1 MGAGGRVLARVL
13 TWPLA
18 PACLLLMPVIDNAAP
33 GPSDALV
40 TGSDL
45 PYLTAMIAAWAVGV
59 VLTARRP
66 TPPAG
71 WAFLGL
77 GTVMAASGL
86 FDAYANLAVFRRTDL
101 PLPGL
106 AATLSDSSWV
116 WWFVFI
122 TLVLA
127 LTPPAATRGRLIA
140 RLPATAVVAGVIY
153 QVAALLRPVHLDAPY
168 QDVVSPWALPG
179 VLGDVASVVAFVA
192 VCAVGLCVVASV
204 VGLVLAWRRAT
215 GDARQQLLWLVAGA
229 LAVGTCVVASFAVS
243 FAGHADFAGVLMSLA
258 IVCLAVGAALSVL
271 RYKLYAVERVVT
283 DSAGYAAAAAAVVGV
298 FLLVLAMVNR
308 TTPADASA
316 QLPTALATLVAV
328 GVARTVYVWARRTAE
343 RRVNRDRFDA
353 VETVRAGLARGPAD
367 VEVLLRDAMG
377 DPDARLL
384 YPAKDG
390 SWITILGQPTTP
402 VGESVDVRR
411 AGEVTAILEFDSS
424 RVGREV
430 VEAVARAAG
439 PEIDNVALRAEV
451 ARQLE
456 QVSRSRARLATA
468 HLDERRRLER
478 DLHDGAQQRLLA
490 LALQLQS
497 ARVNGGRETLIEE
510 VDRAIGELGQ
520 TVRDL
525 RDLAGGLQPA
535 ALAGGGLLGAVV
547 DMVGRVPVRIRY
559 EVVDRRF
566 SPEVESAAWF
576 VISEAVTN
584 VVKHAAT
591 DEAEVTVTA
600 DRDGVHVVVADEGVG
615 GADPTGHGA
624 QGLADRVAALG
635 GTLSISERPPHGTQV
650 EAVLPCAS

>member
-13 TWPLA
+13 TWPVA
-18 PACLLLMPVIDNAAP
+18 PACLLAIPLVGSADP
-33 GPSDALV
+33 GPSHVLV

-45 PYLTAMIAAWAVGV
+45 PYLTAMVATWTVGV
-59 VLTARRP
+59 VLTGRRP
-66 TPPAG
+66 APTAG
-71 WAFLGL
+71 WAFLAL
-77 GTVMAASGL
+77 GSAMAASGL
-86 FDAYANLAVFRRTDL
+86 IDEYADLAVFRRPGL
-101 PLPGL
+101 PLPGV

-116 WWFVFI
+116 WWFVLVA
-122 TLVLA
+122 LVLV
-127 LTPPAATRGRLIA
+127 LTPPASVRGRHIA
-140 RLPATAVVAGVIY
+140 RLPTATLVAGATY

-168 QDVVSPWALPG
+168 HAVVSPWALPG
-179 VLGDVASVVAFVA
+179 RLGDVASAVAFVS
-192 VCAVGLCVVASV
+192 VSAVGLCVVGSV
-204 VGLVLAWRRAT
+204 VGLVLAWRRSG
-215 GDARQQLLWLVAGA
+215 GDVRQQLLWLVAGG
-229 LAVGTCVVASFAVS
+229 LAVGVCVVASFAVS
-243 FAGHADFAGVLMSLA
+243 FAGRADVAGVVMSLA
-258 IVCLAVGAALSVL
+258 IICLAIGAALSVL

-328 GVARTVYVWARRTAE
+328 GVARSVYVWARRAAE

-353 VETVRAGLARGPAD
+353 VETVRTGLANSPGD
-367 VEVLLRDAMG
+367 LELLLQDALG
-377 DPDARLL
+377 DPGARLL
-384 YPAKDG
+384 YPAEDG
-390 SWITILGQPTTP
+390 SWTTVAGHPATP
-402 VGESVDVRR
+402 VASSVDIRR
-411 AGEVTAILEFDSS
+411 AGEVTAILEFDAS
-424 RVGREV
+424 RVARDV
-430 VEAVARAAG
+430 VEAVAHVAG

-451 ARQLE
+451 ARQLA

-497 ARVNGGRETLIEE
+497 ARVNGGRETLIAE
-510 VDRAIGELGQ
+510 VDRAIDELGR

-547 DMVGRVPVRIRY
+547 DMVGRVPVSIRH
-559 EVVDRRF
+559 EVVNRRF

-591 DEAEVTVTA
+591 DAAEVTVTA
-600 DRDGVHVVVADEGVG
+600 DRGRVQVVVVDDGVG
-615 GADPTGHGA
+615 GADPAGHGA

-635 GTLSISERPPHGTQV
+635 GTLSISERAPHGTKV

>member
-1 MGAGGRVLARVL
+1 MVA
-13 TWPLA
+13 T
-18 PACLLLMPVIDNAAP
+18 
-33 GPSDALV
+33 
-40 TGSDL
+40 
-45 PYLTAMIAAWAVGV
+45 WAVGV
-59 VLTARRP
+59 VLTGRRP

-77 GTVMAASGL
+77 GSSMAASGL
-86 FDAYANLAVFRRTDL
+86 FDAYANVAVFRRTDL
-101 PLPGL
+101 PLPGV
-106 AATLSDSSWV
+106 AATLSDSSWA

-122 TLVLA
+122 ALVLL
-127 LTPPAATRGRLIA
+127 LTPPATAGGRLIA
-140 RLPATAVVAGVIY
+140 RLPTTTVVAGVVY
-153 QVAALLRPVHLDAPY
+153 QVTALVRPVHLDAPY

-179 VLGDVASVVAFVA
+179 ALGDVASAVAFVA
-192 VCAVGLCVVASV
+192 VCGVGLCVVGSV
-204 VGLVLAWRRAT
+204 VALVLAWRRA
-215 GDARQQLLWLVAGA
+215 GAGVRQQLLWLVAGA

-243 FAGHADFAGVLMSLA
+243 FAGHAEVAGVLMSLA

-328 GVARTVYVWARRTAE
+328 GVARSVYVWARRTAE

-367 VEVLLRDAMG
+367 VEVLLRDALS
-377 DPDARLL
+377 DPGARLL
-384 YPAKDG
+384 YPAQDA
-390 SWITILGQPTTP
+390 SWITIAGHPTTP
-402 VGESVDVRR
+402 IGDVVDVRR
-411 AGEVTAILEFDSS
+411 GGEVAAILEFDGS

-456 QVSRSRARLATA
+456 QVRRSRTRLATA

-497 ARVNGGRETLIEE
+497 ARLNGGRETLIEE

-547 DMVGRVPVRIRY
+547 DMVGRVPVRIRH
-559 EVVDRRF
+559 EVVNRRF
-566 SPEVESAAWF
+566 SPEIESAAWF

-591 DEAEVTVTA
+591 DAAEVTVTA
-600 DRDGVHVVVADEGVG
+600 ERGRVQVVVVDEGIG

-635 GTLSISERPPHGTQV
+635 GTLSIAERPPHGTRV